1 MDKKYSIEIRKIDE
15 THVGEPIISGV
26 KALVAAIPFV
36 GGSLNS
42 LMNDYIPDFK
52 HERLKKI
59 VEKIGND
66 VDEIK
71 DSLNEEYIKTE
82 EFAYYFEIT
91 LKRSLE
97 EFNEEKIRYYI
108 GFLIGNLDRN
118 KQSNN
123 DEKDFY
129 LKLIEKLTPLQ
140 LKIIRFL
147 KSPENYFDEIDI
159 INQVR
164 DKIPNDSFLKM
175 LELAFNEVDIDILKK
190 SFAELYTYGLTKAG
204 EISFEATTM
213 SRGFDAIHGKLNQI
227 GERFII
233 FCGAYGK

>member
-233 FCGAYGK
+233 FCGAHGK